1 MCGQICGAAVN
12 KSGTCIKVTNMRIEL
27 LAKSPDLLS
36 SGSNI
41 NFPLIS
47 RDGTSY
53 AELLRLLRIK
63 ISIYLF
69 NLKTNKVHKEN
80 PNAKKMRLRDVP
92 L

>member
-1 MCGQICGAAVN
+1 MVRSRFCDTDWGAAVN
-12 KSGTCIKVTNMRIEL
+12 KSGTCIKATNMRIEL
-27 LAKSPDLLS
+27 SAKLPDLLS

-69 NLKTNKVHKEN
+69 NLKISNVHN
-80 PNAKKMRLRDVP
+80 RI
-92 L
+92 